1 MWFQCCAGTPLPVYN
16 PLSQRLRSCKRGL
29 RVGVAFIIR
38 AIKISFMP
46 AINRRLYRQQLLS
59 GRPCNGG

>member
-29 RVGVAFIIR
+29 RVGVAFIIIVLMEGYLR
-38 AIKISFMP
+38 EV
-46 AINRRLYRQQLLS
+46 
-59 GRPCNGG
+59 NGEQYLQSLIPRNCL